1 MNSVQ
6 GKGSTFTIKIP
17 LTLAIISA
25 MIVGVGNQHI
35 AIPQLGVT
43 ELVRITPQSDHKIEY
58 LKGSPVLRLRNK
70 LLPLIDLPELLQLA
84 TDETQRKTLFI
95 VVVRAGASLFGIIV
109 DKVYDTE
116 EIVVKPLSPL
126 LQHINV
132 FSGNTILGDGQVIL
146 ILDTNGVAQNLGDNI
161 SNHEQQSTTSTK
173 KSVAANLEEQVS
185 LLVFKAGSKTLKAIP
200 LAMIARLEEIELKNI
215 EHTADKPVMQYRGSL
230 IPIVTIS
237 DDYTINDDGVTPML
251 VFNTKKQNIG
261 MIVDEIIDIVQAPI
275 HTTLPSEG
283 TGILGTLIINNQA
296 TDIVDAYYHMHKIMH
311 NWNDNT
317 IKPIQG
323 SLSSKQTKRN
333 NRILFVDDS
342 AFFRNLLTP
351 ILETTGYSVLGF
363 ESALDALKALKN
375 DPDGI
380 DLILSDIEMPE
391 MNGFE
396 FAQAITDNP
405 DLNSIPRIAFTAHVS
420 GEMTMKA
427 KKYGFHECVA
437 KFDREGLLS
446 QISHFL
452 GIKSIAA

>member
-1 MNSVQ
+1 MPVPAYSAL
-6 GKGSTFTIKIP
+6 SLIKC
-17 LTLAIISA
+17 T
-25 MIVGVGNQHI
+25 
-35 AIPQLGVT
+35 
-43 ELVRITPQSDHKIEY
+43 
-58 LKGSPVLRLRNK
+58 
-70 LLPLIDLPELLQLA
+70 
-84 TDETQRKTLFI
+84 
-95 VVVRAGASLFGIIV
+95 
-109 DKVYDTE
+109 
-116 EIVVKPLSPL
+116 

-296 TDIVDAYYHMHKIMH
+296 TDIVDAYYHM
-311 NWNDNT
+311 
-317 IKPIQG
+317 PIC
-323 SLSSKQTKRN
+323 
-333 NRILFVDDS
+333 
-342 AFFRNLLTP
+342 
-351 ILETTGYSVLGF
+351 
-363 ESALDALKALKN
+363 
-375 DPDGI
+375 
-380 DLILSDIEMPE
+380 
-391 MNGFE
+391 
-396 FAQAITDNP
+396 
-405 DLNSIPRIAFTAHVS
+405 IPFT
-420 GEMTMKA
+420 M
-427 KKYGFHECVA
+427 C
-437 KFDREGLLS
+437 
-446 QISHFL
+446 I
-452 GIKSIAA
+452 